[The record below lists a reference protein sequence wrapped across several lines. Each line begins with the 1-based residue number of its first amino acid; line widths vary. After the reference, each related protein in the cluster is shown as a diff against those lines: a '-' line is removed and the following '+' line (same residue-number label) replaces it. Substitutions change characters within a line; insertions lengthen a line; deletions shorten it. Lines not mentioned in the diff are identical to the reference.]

1 MFTRTVI
8 RQPQLNGFLFSCIKE
23 RENGF
28 KFVVVLLYHN
38 FFCYDYSLAELRVV
52 NSCVLE
58 LKKSDFH
65 FTLIRVCKSFMLYN
79 KQNKTRVF
87 VDIKYLFSCSTL
99 SFAALT
105 RESYMKVVQ
114 WGSSGTVHEPKT

>member
-1 MFTRTVI
+1 MFTRTLI

-38 FFCYDYSLAELRVV
+38 FFCYDYSLGELR
-52 NSCVLE
+52 VLE

-65 FTLIRVCKSFMLYN
+65 FTLVRVCKSFMLYN
-79 KQNKTRVF
+79 KRNKTRVF

-105 RESYMKVVQ
+105 RESYKKVVQ

>member
-38 FFCYDYSLAELRVV
+38 FFCYDYSLAELRV
-52 NSCVLE
+52 LE

-65 FTLIRVCKSFMLYN
+65 FTLVRVCKSFMLYN

-87 VDIKYLFSCSTL
+87 AQGAHTSSVSVYVRNIKKCMEEY
-99 SFAALT
+99 
-105 RESYMKVVQ
+105 
-114 WGSSGTVHEPKT
+114 